1 MNYQRN
7 SIIQKEENNIIIT
20 SPGKKKNFSFN
31 TSSSNIENYIL
42 SLAKSIKKKIDDFRE
57 FNPLKEI
64 KPEELMEL
72 NEQTYEAI
80 YYILSKSLRQN
91 YELLIIKIYLKTL
104 HQFINSLKIEQEL
117 DHLLGRRLLL

>member
-1 MNYQRN
+1 
-7 SIIQKEENNIIIT
+7 
-20 SPGKKKNFSFN
+20 
-31 TSSSNIENYIL
+31 
-42 SLAKSIKKKIDDFRE
+42 
-57 FNPLKEI
+57 
-64 KPEELMEL
+64 MEL

-117 DHLLGRRLLL
+117 DHLLLKIEQELDHLLGRRLLL